1 MKNNCLS
8 THKLLERYFD
18 QEVTPEQRSLV
29 EEHLQRCPTCQ
40 DALRSMRNLREMVK
54 IPIEEAVSKE
64 DFQGVWENIRR
75 GIRSRERPAWWE
87 ILLPRVDLSFLFR
100 KKVWIPAVAVII
112 ILIVS
117 TAPLL
122 FKRISSPSS
131 LSVVEYVESPEY
143 NVMVY
148 QSEKENVT
156 VIWLLE
162 EPGKEEPSSTS

>member
-1 MKNNCLS
+1 MI
-8 THKLLERYFD
+8 
-18 QEVTPEQRSLV
+18 
-29 EEHLQRCPTCQ
+29 
-40 DALRSMRNLREMVK
+40 K

-64 DFQGVWENIRR
+64 GFQRVWENIRR
-75 GIRSRERPAWWE
+75 GIQTQERPAWWE
-87 ILLPRVDLSFLFR
+87 ILFPRVDLSFLLQR
-100 KKVWIPAVAVII
+100 KVWIPAVAVVI
-112 ILIVS
+112 ILIFT

-122 FKRISSPSS
+122 FKRISSPSG

-162 EPGKEEPSSTS
+162 GPGEEEPSSTS